1 MIRKESACLSLPVRM
16 YIQGFIDA
24 KRESGELLSDVL
36 YNDLDL
42 EYRQA
47 LTEQAVLAL
56 WIANHAV
63 K

>member
-1 MIRKESACLSLPVRM
+1 M

-47 LTEQAVLAL
+47 LTDQAVLAL